1 VSELLVL
8 VPMRVEALALGS
20 RPGWTVIRSGMGPAR
35 ARIAA
40 ARGLAVEAP
49 AVVVVG
55 VCAAAAGELRAGD
68 VVVASELHA
77 QGARPAGLDPAP
89 LVEALHRRGLSPHAG
104 PIHSTDRLT
113 PPEERDR
120 LAVAG
125 AIAVDME
132 SAWLAEAAA
141 GRSLGVV
148 RVVVEPAGR
157 RLADPRTLVAG
168 PRALATLR
176 RMRDALDDWAAAVAA
191 LDLPRAAPD
200 KVRM

>member
-20 RPGWTVIRSGMGPAR
+20 RVGWTTIRSGIGPAR

-49 AVVVVG
+49 AVAVAG
-55 VCAAAAGELRAGD
+55 VCAAAAEGLRPGD
-68 VVVASELHA
+68 VVVASELRSD
-77 QGARPAGLDPAP
+77 GAAPVGLDPGP
-89 LVEALHRRGLSPHAG
+89 LLEALRGRGLAAHSG
-104 PIHSTDRLT
+104 PIHSTDRIT
-113 PPEERDR
+113 PPAERAR
-120 LAVAG
+120 LAAAG

-141 GRSLGVV
+141 GRPLAVL

-157 RLADPRTLVAG
+157 RLVDPRTLVAG

-176 RMRDALDDWAAAVAA
+176 RAGGALDEWAGAVAA
-191 LDLPRAAPD
+191 LDVPWAQAD
-200 KVRM
+200 KVRT